1 MIDALQDL
9 RTATAEAAGDGA
21 GTVTLPLKTAQT
33 LEAALAT
40 AIRLAGAI
48 VDSANAIHR
57 DACAL
62 AKTARPIVPEQASPW
77 SALAPLALKEIVYY
91 LDIGAEQWWAVDK
104 ETRSKIVE
112 FVLAELA
119 SRYESIEAA
128 MVNAPHWLP
137 TWTSL
142 YRYYGARWTDL
153 KEVSK

>member
-1 MIDALQDL
+1 MIDALRDL
-9 RTATAEAAGDGA
+9 QTVTAEAAGAGA

-33 LEAALAT
+33 LESALAT

-48 VDSANAIHR
+48 VDSANAVHR
-57 DACAL
+57 DACDL

-77 SALAPLALKEIVYY
+77 SALAPLTLKEIVYY

-104 ETRSKIVE
+104 DTRPKIAE

-119 SRYESIEAA
+119 GRYDSIEAA
-128 MVNAPHWLP
+128 MANAPDWLP
-137 TWTSL
+137 SWTSL
-142 YRYYGARWTDL
+142 YRYYGARWNDL